1 MTDDML
7 LELTEQDYL
16 KMEEALSQT
25 SRGRAFLRM
34 RDRRTRLVAMD
45 EFLRIAG
52 LLEQQVERLAA
63 GDFPPPPRAAAPAGE
78 GQIARIQEELNARHA
93 FVDQARDDMAA
104 LRPADG
110 GNDPILAATAELD
123 AIVQATERATTE
135 ILDASDVIQEFTGRI
150 PRDDPDWAELANGI
164 ETQCIEIMT
173 ACSFQDITGQ
183 RTTKVINTLRYI
195 EERVNAMIEVWG
207 VDRSGGGGMPDV
219 AAAHRKLNDARP
231 DAHLLNGPQLEG
243 QGVSQNDIDAL
254 FDNMA
259 TENPQVLSRAETA
272 PSFEAAPEPE
282 PVPEPEPAPTPQPK
296 TKSTAKKSPPPPPPP
311 EPPPADEPAAGGA
324 PISQNDID
332 ALFA

>member
-1 MTDDML
+1 MPDDSL

-34 RDRRTRLVAMD
+34 RDRRARLVAVD
-45 EFLRIAG
+45 EFHGVARMLQA
-52 LLEQQVERLAA
+52 QVDRLVA
-63 GDFPPPPRAAAPAGE
+63 GDFAPVRTVAAPVPAGD
-78 GQIARIQEELNARHA
+78 GQLARIQAELDALHA
-93 FVDQARDDMAA
+93 FVDQARGDMAA

-110 GNDPILAATAELD
+110 TSDPILAATAELD

-135 ILDASDVIQEFTGRI
+135 ILDASDVIQEYTGRI

-164 ETQCIEIMT
+164 ENQCIQIMT
-173 ACSFQDITGQ
+173 SCSFQDITGQ

-195 EERVNAMIEVWG
+195 EERVNALIEVWG
-207 VDRSGGGGMPDV
+207 VDRTGTGAAPDI
-219 AAAHRKLNDARP
+219 ASAHRKLNDARP

-259 TENPQVLSRAETA
+259 TENPQVLSRAEPA
-272 PSFEAAPEPE
+272 ADPAPEPS
-282 PVPEPEPAPTPQPK
+282 PPPPQPK
-296 TKSTAKKSPPPPPPP
+296 TKSAAKKAPPPAP
-311 EPPPADEPAAGGA
+311 EPPPAAEPAGGGT
-324 PISQNDID
+324 PISQDDID

>member
-1 MTDDML
+1 MTDDSL
-7 LELTEQDYL
+7 LELTEQDYT

-34 RDRRTRLVAMD
+34 RDRRTRLVAVD
-45 EFLRIAG
+45 EFHTVAT
-52 LLEQQVERLAA
+52 LLEQQVRRLGS
-63 GDFPPPPRAAAPAGE
+63 GDFATAPRAAGPASE
-78 GQIARIQEELNARHA
+78 GQIGRIQDELNALRG
-93 FVDQARDDMAA
+93 FVDQARGDMVA
-104 LRPADG
+104 LRPVDG
-110 GNDPILAATAELD
+110 GADPILSATAELD

-135 ILDASDVIQEFTGRI
+135 ILDATDVIQEFTARI

-164 ETQCIEIMT
+164 ETQCMEIMT

-207 VDRSGGGGMPDV
+207 VDRSGGGATPDV

-243 QGVSQNDIDAL
+243 QGVSQHDIDAL
-254 FDNMA
+254 FDGMA
-259 TENPQVLSRAETA
+259 NENPQVLVRAEST
-272 PSFEAAPEPE
+272 
-282 PVPEPEPAPTPQPK
+282 PAPAPAPQPQPK
-296 TKSTAKKSPPPPPPP
+296 PAAKAPPPPPPPP
-311 EPPPADEPAAGGA
+311 EQPPAAEPVASGA
-324 PISQNDID
+324 PISQDDID

>member
-1 MTDDML
+1 MPDDSL

-34 RDRRTRLVAMD
+34 RDRRTRLVAVD
-45 EFLRIAG
+45 EFHHVAG
-52 LLEQQVERLAA
+52 LLEQQVQRLAA
-63 GDFPPPPRAAAPAGE
+63 GDFAPAQRAAAPAAE
-78 GQIARIQEELNARHA
+78 GQLARIQEELSALHA

-135 ILDASDVIQEFTGRI
+135 ILDASDAIQEFTIRI

-164 ETQCIEIMT
+164 EMQCIEIMT

-195 EERVNAMIEVWG
+195 EERVNALIEVWG
-207 VDRSGGGGMPDV
+207 VDRTGSGAVPDV
-219 AAAHRKLNDARP
+219 AAAHRKLNDDRP

-259 TENPQVLSRAETA
+259 TENPQVLSRAESVPDTA
-272 PSFEAAPEPE
+272 PA
-282 PVPEPEPAPTPQPK
+282 PEPAPEPAPQPK
-296 TKSTAKKSPPPPPPP
+296 TKSAAKKSPPPPPPP
-311 EPPPADEPAAGGA
+311 EPPPAEEPAAGGA

>member
-1 MTDDML
+1 MTDDTL

-34 RDRRTRLVAMD
+34 RDRRTRLVAVD
-45 EFLRIAG
+45 EFHHIAN
-52 LLEQQVERLAA
+52 LLKQQVQRLAA
-63 GDFPPPPRAAAPAGE
+63 GDFAPPPRAAAPAGE
-78 GQIARIQEELNARHA
+78 GQTGRIQEELSALRA
-93 FVDQARDDMAA
+93 FVDQARGDMAA

-135 ILDASDVIQEFTGRI
+135 ILDASDIIQEFTIRI

-195 EERVNAMIEVWG
+195 EERVNALIEVWG
-207 VDRSGGGGMPDV
+207 VDRTGTGATPDV

-243 QGVSQNDIDAL
+243 QGVSQNDIDTL
-254 FDNMA
+254 FDGMA
-259 TENPQVLSRAETA
+259 TENPQVLSRAESA
-272 PSFEAAPEPE
+272 PA
-282 PVPEPEPAPTPQPK
+282 PEPAPEPAPAPQPK
-296 TKSTAKKSPPPPPPP
+296 TKSAAKKSPPPPPPP
-311 EPPPADEPAAGGA
+311 EPPPAAEPAGAGA